1 MNRDTGLLVGS
12 APVMDERA
20 HDRGPH
26 GRGAGGRGADDRG
39 ADRDADR
46 RGGVEGA
53 NTVWSIISL
62 LVAGPATWAAI
73 GWLTDEVAGT
83 SVGVPLGV
91 VLGFVGSLYLVYVK
105 YGREAPASPAAST
118 TPPDPTS
125 RPDLG
130 DLR

>member
-1 MNRDTGLLVGS
+1 MTNPGTGLLVGS
-12 APVMDERA
+12 APDMDERPY
-20 HDRGPH
+20 DRGLH
-26 GRGAGGRGADDRG
+26 GRGAGGRGADDHSADRRSADQRSADHRS

-73 GWLTDEVAGT
+73 GWLVDEALGT

-105 YGREAPASPAAST
+105 YGRT
-118 TPPDPTS
+118 
-125 RPDLG
+125 
-130 DLR
+130 

>member
-1 MNRDTGLLVGS
+1 MNPDTGLLVGS
-12 APVMDERA
+12 APDMDERA
-20 HDRGPH
+20 YDRGLH
-26 GRGAGGRGADDRG
+26 GRGAGGRGADDRSADHRRADDRR

-73 GWLTDEVAGT
+73 GWLVDEALGT

-105 YGREAPASPAAST
+105 YGRT
-118 TPPDPTS
+118 
-125 RPDLG
+125 
-130 DLR
+130 